1 MTQDRVKF
9 LEQLSSTEDWL
20 YDEGEDQSKKVYV
33 ARLDELKKV
42 GNPVE
47 DRLTESANRPAAFDM
62 LGKALVHF
70 EKILTAYDSG
80 VSYYT

>member
-1 MTQDRVKF
+1 M
-9 LEQLSSTEDWL
+9 EQLSTTEDWL
-20 YDEGEDQSKKVYV
+20 YDEGEDQAKKVYV

-47 DRLTESANRPAAFDM
+47 ERQTESTNRPAAFDM

-80 VSYYT
+80 VRFYFV